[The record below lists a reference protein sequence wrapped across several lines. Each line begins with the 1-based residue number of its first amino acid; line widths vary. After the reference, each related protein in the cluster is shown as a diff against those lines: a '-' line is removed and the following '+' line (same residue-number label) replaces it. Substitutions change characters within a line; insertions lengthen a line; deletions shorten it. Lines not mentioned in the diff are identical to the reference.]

1 MNLGR
6 TQEMCHT
13 VIIERK
19 KRACLNCFQYGKV
32 GRSLKKKKKKEKQKK
47 ETEKL
52 KLKTNFDST
61 FRTEKINETYF
72 RVIQLFSYRIFQR
85 YS

>member
-32 GRSLKKKKKKEKQKK
+32 GRSLKKKKKKEKKK
-47 ETEKL
+47 NIGLFFFE
-52 KLKTNFDST
+52 
-61 FRTEKINETYF
+61 EKIEKW
-72 RVIQLFSYRIFQR
+72 
-85 YS
+85 